1 MAALP
6 IDRVKNGTKNW
17 ASRLAAAPW
26 PARWAVPLSLG
37 AMMALGHEPSLQAL
51 PVLFGLIL
59 ACLFLPQRPRS
70 ASWFGWLL
78 GIGYFAVALRWIVEP
93 FLVDVAR
100 HGWMAPFAIAL
111 MAGGLGLFW
120 ALAAGAGPLGRR
132 SHPCRVS
139 LVCRSVDGIGI
150 GAWACVHGVS
160 LGVALLCF
168 CGHAL

>member
-37 AMMALGHEPSLQAL
+37 AMMALGHEPRLQAL

-120 ALAAGAGPLGRR
+120 ALAAGLAVGP
-132 SHPCRVS
+132 
-139 LVCRSVDGIGI
+139 
-150 GAWACVHGVS
+150 A
-160 LGVALLCF
+160 VAPPPRFFGLP
-168 CGHAL
+168 